1 MKNLWLHGIYLSIIG
16 ILGFQLWSKTT
27 ETRYT
32 FGQVDQVL
40 KSNNEI
46 LKSTSEDMFRAIES
60 NYLRNPEKYE
70 PVYTNAKEI
79 RTASQSSSNF
89 IDINSTNT
97 KLKVSLNLNDFR
109 DSLNNF
115 SKKSTFVDDIV
126 DSIILLKHCIL
137 NKTIENHT
145 FWSSFM
151 SNPSTNFLL
160 LKNQNLLDEIVYL
173 NYFMDKVSGRIII
186 NDSPFRVVIAP
197 KKAVLIEGEKFQADI
212 FLAAYSNN
220 PGTGLSFTINNQDLS
235 IKDGV
240 AKYSKTE
247 SSTGLKTIKVIASIR
262 NPATGETTQRIGEL
276 EYHVLPKCSEN
287 CQ

>member
-197 KKAVLIEGEKFQADI
+197 KKAVLIDGEKFQADI

-262 NPATGETTQRIGEL
+262 NPATGETTQRIGEY
-276 EYHVLPKCSEN
+276 EYHVLPKCSQN